1 MSDITDEFI
10 DVEQAAQA
18 LRCSPYTIRERARQ
32 NALKGVKFG
41 DDWVFPRRLFVATVE
56 SMAMESAAPAPE
68 PKSVATPGRL
78 LLPLRYFRQA
88 QP

>member
-18 LRCSPYTIRERARQ
+18 LRCSAYTIRERARQ

-41 DDWVFPRRLFVATVE
+41 DDWVFPRRT
-56 SMAMESAAPAPE
+56 
-68 PKSVATPGRL
+68 G
-78 LLPLRYFRQA
+78 
-88 QP
+88 

>member
-10 DVEQAAQA
+10 DVEQAARA

-32 NALKGVKFG
+32 DALKGVKFG

-56 SMAMESAAPAPE
+56 AMALRALAPAPA
-68 PKSVATPGRL
+68 PTSVATPERPVSRGRPVL
-78 LLPLRYFRQA
+78 DP
-88 QP
+88 

>member
-1 MSDITDEFI
+1 MSDITEEFI

-18 LRCSPYTIRERARQ
+18 LRCSAYTIRERARQ

-56 SMAMESAAPAPE
+56 TMALGPVAPAQAPT
-68 PKSVATPGRL
+68 SVATPGRPVSRGRPVL
-78 LLPLRYFRQA
+78 DP
-88 QP
+88 